1 MPLPSVANFP
11 SFLPGK
17 QMLDGDVAANLIAEL
32 FSSETGITAF
42 AGGGQASATQLNSAV
57 NVVSVIATNAD
68 SVKLPPAVV
77 GREITV
83 VNSDAAQSLQVFG
96 YGTDTINGVA
106 TGTGVAQAA
115 GVTAIYK
122 CVSISA
128 AGVGAWFRTLSA

>member
-17 QMLDGDVAANLIAEL
+17 QMLDGDVAANLLAEL
-32 FSSETGITAF
+32 FSSETGITAA
-42 AGGGQASATQLNSAV
+42 AGGTQAAARALTSAV
-57 NVVSVIATNAD
+57 NEVSVVATAAD

-83 VNSDAAQSLQVFG
+83 VNSDAAESMQVFG
-96 YGTDTINGVA
+96 SGTDTINGVA
-106 TGTGVAQAA
+106 TATGVAQAA
-115 GVTAIYK
+115 GRTAVYK